1 MLSFDFCPSLSRT
14 FEYFKARTH
23 ATNELPITKDTSTV
37 NGLNDGGHKE
47 ENKPKESDMNKQ
59 LLDSDLQGHIPQGQN
74 SEKRPGFFKSLPPF
88 PSVDPVTKTVPTI
101 EFLTASK
108 GIIHFANLAGIAFK
122 PVSANLSANVVKIT
136 NKYQEFPEKYSSLN
150 GILTAEKATIKDGNL
165 RVGSTAI
172 CWLNRCLK
180 FLSLFLVLFVQD
192 WESRRNVEEV
202 GNVPGSDLKSKQGSS
217 KSENL
222 SPYLGKAYELTL
234 KKHHSWLFRRVF
246 SLCLLG
252 FPMRSALIKMLK
264 EPAYQVGDKV
274 LPNQDGGNALLNQV
288 EEDASGGYQFLDADL
303 DESALFGQIST
314 YLINLKAVNDT
325 IDQLFIDLDIKI

>member
-1 MLSFDFCPSLSRT
+1 M
-14 FEYFKARTH
+14 
-23 ATNELPITKDTSTV
+23 DTSTV

-74 SEKRPGFFKSLPPF
+74 PDKRPGFFESLPQF
-88 PSVDPVTKTVPTI
+88 PSVDPVTKIIPTI
-101 EFLTASK
+101 EFLAASK
-108 GIIHFANLAGIAFK
+108 GIIHFANLAGVAFK
-122 PVSANLSANVVKIT
+122 PVSANLSSNVVKIT
-136 NKYQEFPEKYSSLN
+136 NKYQECPDEYSSLN
-150 GILTAEKATIKDGNL
+150 GILIAEKAKIKDGKL
-165 RVGSTAI
+165 RIGSAAI

-192 WESRRNVEEV
+192 WESRRNVEGV
-202 GNVPGSDLKSKQGSS
+202 GNVPADSRKSRRASS
-217 KSENL
+217 KSAKNSENL
-222 SPYLGKAYELTL
+222 SPYLGRAYESTL
-234 KKHHSWLFRRVF
+234 KKHHSWFLRRVF

-252 FPMRSALIKMLK
+252 FPARSALVKMLK

-274 LPNQDGGNALLNQV
+274 LPNQDGGNALLNQR
-288 EEDASGGYQFLDADL
+288 EEDAPGGYQYLDADL

-314 YLINLKAVNDT
+314 YLVNLKAVNDI